1 PLTRLARGAES
12 IAKGDFSVRLAVEG
26 RDELAGVAD
35 SFNHMCAEIE
45 AREREI
51 RNWNE
56 ELRMRVD
63 DKTDELKR
71 AQSALLESRKIAAMA
86 ALAAGVAHEINN
98 PLTGVIGLTQVLMG
112 RARKHGSSDVELL
125 ASIEREALRV
135 RDIVNKMLSLTQ
147 VQETR
152 GLKELRPAELLHEV
166 LNARREQFAR
176 AGIEIEETFEA
187 DLPSVLG
194 DREQMSHVFE
204 ELIDN
209 AIKAMRGRAGQL
221 HVATQA
227 IDGELV
233 KLRIA
238 DTGRGI
244 APEHLDKVF
253 EPFFTTKDDWHGQ
266 GLGLTAAYR
275 VIEAHHG
282 TIKLD
287 SRLGLGTTV
296 TIALPIK
303 RQGAHLQ

>member
-1 PLTRLARGAES
+1 
-12 IAKGDFSVRLAVEG
+12 
-26 RDELAGVAD
+26 LAGVAD
-35 SFNHMCAEIE
+35 SFNRMCAEIE

-51 RNWNE
+51 RHWNE
-56 ELRMRVD
+56 ELRARVD
-63 DKTDELKR
+63 GKTDELKQ
-71 AQSALLESRKIAAMA
+71 AQRALLESRKIAAMA

-98 PLTGVIGLTQVLMG
+98 PLTGVIGLTQVLIG
-112 RARKHGSSDVELL
+112 RARKAGSSDAELL
-125 ASIEREALRV
+125 ASVEREALRV
-135 RDIVNKMLSLTQ
+135 RDIVSKMLALTQ
-147 VQETR
+147 VQEAR
-152 GLKELRPAELLHEV
+152 GRKELRPAELLHEV
-166 LNARREQFAR
+166 LNARREQLAR
-176 AGIEIEETFEA
+176 AGIEIEETIEA

-209 AIKAMRGRAGQL
+209 AMKAMRGHAGQL
-221 HVATQA
+221 KVTTQA

-233 KLRIA
+233 KLRIV

-266 GLGLTAAYR
+266 GLGLTAAFR

-287 SRLGLGTTV
+287 SRVGLGTTV